1 MLMIEGLLMLLPCLI
16 GMIYHEKES
25 LAYLM
30 IAILLC
36 FIGKLM
42 SLHKPQN
49 KIIYAKEGFV
59 VVAAAWIFLSIFG
72 AIPFCLTGEIP
83 SYVDAQWSQLSKLAL
98 FYFFGNKRVSFLLVV
113 KYNYLFIILFPLLL
127 LYNVVKKEGASMFVR
142 VIKNNKGKKNTCF
155 CALVESYRDSSGV
168 PKHRVLINFGQVDEE
183 SVPFLKAAFAK
194 KKPRLVYDDE

>member
-1 MLMIEGLLMLLPCLI
+1 MDKVLTN
-16 GMIYHEKES
+16 ES
-25 LAYLM
+25 DIMKSVTYNLSMRKKRMHDALKGT
-30 IAILLC
+30 
-36 FIGKLM
+36 GKIHDDNL
-42 SLHKPQN
+42 
-49 KIIYAKEGFV
+49 
-59 VVAAAWIFLSIFG
+59 
-72 AIPFCLTGEIP
+72 
-83 SYVDAQWSQLSKLAL
+83 DQWSQLSKLAL

>member
-1 MLMIEGLLMLLPCLI
+1 MHDALKGT
-16 GMIYHEKES
+16 
-25 LAYLM
+25 
-30 IAILLC
+30 
-36 FIGKLM
+36 GKIHDDNL
-42 SLHKPQN
+42 
-49 KIIYAKEGFV
+49 
-59 VVAAAWIFLSIFG
+59 
-72 AIPFCLTGEIP
+72 
-83 SYVDAQWSQLSKLAL
+83 DQWSQLSKLAL

-168 PKHRVLINFGQVDEE
+168 PKHRVLINFGQIDEE

>member
-1 MLMIEGLLMLLPCLI
+1 MSLFNLLYMISLLYFGTI
-16 GMIYHEKES
+16 TIW
-25 LAYLM
+25 YLHLYDVCDKLFVSF
-30 IAILLC
+30 IDKPPLILL
-36 FIGKLM
+36 
-42 SLHKPQN
+42 
-49 KIIYAKEGFV
+49 
-59 VVAAAWIFLSIFG
+59 FLSCQAMFIVSLEAFYFQRSKLDSFTTRITRG
-72 AIPFCLTGEIP
+72 
-83 SYVDAQWSQLSKLAL
+83 QWSQLSKLAL

>member
-1 MLMIEGLLMLLPCLI
+1 MSFIDKPPL
-16 GMIYHEKES
+16 
-25 LAYLM
+25 
-30 IAILLC
+30 ILL
-36 FIGKLM
+36 
-42 SLHKPQN
+42 
-49 KIIYAKEGFV
+49 
-59 VVAAAWIFLSIFG
+59 FLSCQAKFIVSLEAFYFQRSKLDSFTTRITRG
-72 AIPFCLTGEIP
+72 
-83 SYVDAQWSQLSKLAL
+83 QWSQLSKLAL

-113 KYNYLFIILFPLLL
+113 KYSYLFIILFPLLL

-183 SVPFLKAAFAK
+183 SVPFLKAAFSK